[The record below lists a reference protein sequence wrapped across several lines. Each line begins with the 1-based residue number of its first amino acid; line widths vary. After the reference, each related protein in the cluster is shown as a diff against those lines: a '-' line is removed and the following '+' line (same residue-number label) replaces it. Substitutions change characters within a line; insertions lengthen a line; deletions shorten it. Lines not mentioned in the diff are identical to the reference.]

1 MSNNTKTPFKN
12 IENQYIFSKKNT
24 FLPKKTIISRKPSVS
39 LMQTYIKLTL
49 VQCKFGANLHQTYTY
64 GV

>member
-12 IENQYIFSKKNT
+12 IENQYIFSKKKH
-24 FLPKKTIISRKPSVS
+24 FFAKKTIISRKPSVR